1 MPSLHDSAH
10 EFAGLRALVTGGTR
24 GIGAGIAARLI
35 AGGAQVVVT
44 GRQPSDEAPDEAQFV
59 AGDLTTPAGTRAVA
73 DAALAALGGVDIL
86 VNNAG
91 GAEIFRE
98 GIAAIPDSAWEE
110 SLSLNLLAAVRMTNA
125 LLPALKA
132 GNGSSVIN
140 ISSVSAT
147 MTFPFAAPYG
157 AAKAALDYYSRTLA
171 IELGPV
177 GVRVN
182 VLSPGPIS
190 TPNAD
195 AQRQEFPM
203 TPQDWQQAVPLGT
216 MGTPGDIA
224 EMVALLVSDRGRFI
238 TGANIPV
245 DGGMTAR

>member
-1 MPSLHDSAH
+1 MSNLPNPST
-10 EFAGLRALVTGGTR
+10 EFAGRRAIVTGGTR
-24 GIGAGIAARLI
+24 GIGAGIAERLL
-35 AGGAQVVVT
+35 AGGARVVVT
-44 GRQPSDEAPDEAQFV
+44 GRQRSDDAPRAADFV
-59 AGDLTTPAGTRAVA
+59 AGDLTTLEGTRSVA

-91 GAEIFRE
+91 AAAIFRD
-98 GIAAIPDSAWEE
+98 GIAAIPDRAWEE

-125 LLPALKA
+125 LLPALRA
-132 GNGSSVIN
+132 GNSSSIIN

-171 IELGPV
+171 IELGAE
-177 GVRVN
+177 GLRVN

-203 TPQDWQQAVPLGT
+203 SPQDWQQAVPLGT
-216 MGTPGDIA
+216 MGTPDDIA
-224 EMVALLVSDRGRFI
+224 EVVALLVSNRGRFI